1 MDPAD
6 RIPDDFD
13 GFTAAEAL
21 AILRKRQSIPA
32 SLLTDLRR
40 QRREQRELYHL
51 NQIDELQRKA
61 EAHPGAVWFR
71 AQENITRHLKA
82 IDDLQGITP

>member
-1 MDPAD
+1 MDAAD
-6 RIPDDFD
+6 RIPDDFE

-21 AILRKRQSIPA
+21 VVLGGRMSVP
-32 SLLTDLRR
+32 SNLLTDLRR
-40 QRREQRELYHL
+40 LRRSRREQYHL
-51 NQIDELQRKA
+51 EQIDELRRKA

-82 IDDLQGITP
+82 IEQLQGITP

>member
-1 MDPAD
+1 MDAAD
-6 RIPDDFD
+6 RIPDDFE
-13 GFTAAEAL
+13 GFTAAEAVAVL
-21 AILRKRQSIPA
+21 GRRMPIPS

-40 QRREQRELYHL
+40 LRRENRELYHL
-51 NQIDELQRKA
+51 DQIDELRRKA

-82 IDDLQGITP
+82 IEQMQGITP